1 MRQCMKMNGVRVSWR
16 LASAAAEE
24 VLPPAAAAD
33 SAVVAAA
40 VAGSAAAA
48 EARPAFGPV
57 WWTGTHADSWSCQQ
71 NEP

>member
-1 MRQCMKMNGVRVSWR
+1 MKMNEVRVSSR

-24 VLPPAAAAD
+24 VLPPAAAAAD

-57 WWTGTHADSWSCQQ
+57 WWTGTHADSWSCKQ